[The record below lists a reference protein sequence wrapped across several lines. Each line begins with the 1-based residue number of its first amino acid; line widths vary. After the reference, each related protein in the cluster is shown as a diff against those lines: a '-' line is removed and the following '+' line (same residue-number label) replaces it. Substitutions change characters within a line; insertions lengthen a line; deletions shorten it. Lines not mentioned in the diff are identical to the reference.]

1 MDGGYNLKCLRSQFL
16 PISPGG
22 ERCQDPLQY
31 QDSHPYAFPGTAMCI
46 LVLLFLFRHDAKG
59 SSW

>member
-1 MDGGYNLKCLRSQFL
+1 MDDGFNLKCLRSKL
-16 PISPGG
+16 LATRPGG

-46 LVLLFLFRHDAKG
+46 LVLLFLFRHGDKG